1 MTMRARP
8 WLRPALGFLTL
19 TQAVVGI
26 WQLLVPRSFYD
37 LYWVELLPPYNE
49 HLLRDVG
56 GLNLALAVVLGASA
70 LIMDRRLI
78 STALLAYLTFPP
90 MPRCCH
96 HLCFVIP
103 SRHIATEFPLVIE
116 LVGDTPGF
124 WRYARCHACRPAR
137 PPLRYAA
144 SVYPCSRRCAPASRP
159 GRPSR

>member
-1 MTMRARP
+1 
-8 WLRPALGFLTL
+8 
-19 TQAVVGI
+19 
-26 WQLLVPRSFYD
+26 
-37 LYWVELLPPYNE
+37 VELLPPYNE

-78 STALLAYLTFPP
+78 STALLAYLTFATYHQTATPLSLFQARLASETHPRRAVWVTNAAVLPP
-90 MPRCCH
+90 PLLRDS
-96 HLCFVIP
+96 

-116 LVGDTPGF
+116 LVGDAPGF

-144 SVYPCSRRCAPASRP
+144 SVYPCSRRCGPTSRS

>member
-56 GLNLALAVVLGASA
+56 GLNLALAVVLGASV

-78 STALLAYLTFPP
+78 STALPAYLTFATYHQTATPLSLFQARLASETH
-90 MPRCCH
+90 PRRAVWVTNAAV
-96 HLCFVIP
+96 LP
-103 SRHIATEFPLVIE
+103 
-116 LVGDTPGF
+116 
-124 WRYARCHACRPAR
+124 
-137 PPLRYAA
+137 PPLLRD
-144 SVYPCSRRCAPASRP
+144 SLAPYRHRVPACHRA
-159 GRPSR
+159 GR